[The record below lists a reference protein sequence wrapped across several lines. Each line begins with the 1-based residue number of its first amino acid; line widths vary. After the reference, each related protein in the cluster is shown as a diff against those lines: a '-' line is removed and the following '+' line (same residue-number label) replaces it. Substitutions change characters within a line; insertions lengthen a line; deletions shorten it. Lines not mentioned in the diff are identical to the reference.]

1 MKKKVA
7 IIGSGI
13 SACACAAYL
22 SDKNYKVEIYEKK
35 NEIGGVLRDISL
47 NKKNFLSGPQYFE
60 DSEWLKFFFK
70 NSNLKKLFKK
80 NIINLGSFTDLFD
93 QKPIINTE
101 FAHPVTSKNY
111 NGLIKKKKNTI
122 IDRVNSYQD
131 NISKP
136 LMKWIKNF
144 TNDISEVHFECS
156 KAMQISRVYFRNSSS
171 LILKEKRKNKFSDK
185 LLGVP
190 LQKKYKKFF
199 TPRNGYDLIFNEI
212 FELLKKKGIKFN
224 FNQSIKINKSNA
236 LKFFNNKK
244 EIKADFYVWACNPVP
259 LIKATQNH
267 LLDNPAVKISTFF
280 FEVVSPKNIE
290 LDKYYQIFSNKTKIN
305 RIYIYKLSKRLI
317 INIECFFDQKIKT
330 KDVINKSKEIL
341 KKFGYSFSKFEFIG
355 VKKDLRHILFTE
367 GDLRSFLNLYQDPS
381 FRNIIPG
388 FWEEYGREEKISKL
402 FKEIDRR
409 ILLK

>member
-1 MKKKVA
+1 M
-7 IIGSGI
+7 
-13 SACACAAYL
+13 
-22 SDKNYKVEIYEKK
+22 
-35 NEIGGVLRDISL
+35 
-47 NKKNFLSGPQYFE
+47 
-60 DSEWLKFFFK
+60 
-70 NSNLKKLFKK
+70 
-80 NIINLGSFTDLFD
+80 
-93 QKPIINTE
+93 
-101 FAHPVTSKNY
+101 
-111 NGLIKKKKNTI
+111 
-122 IDRVNSYQD
+122 
-131 NISKP
+131 
-136 LMKWIKNF
+136 
-144 TNDISEVHFECS
+144 
-156 KAMQISRVYFRNSSS
+156 
-171 LILKEKRKNKFSDK
+171 
-185 LLGVP
+185 
-190 LQKKYKKFF
+190 
-199 TPRNGYDLIFNEI
+199 
-212 FELLKKKGIKFN
+212 
-224 FNQSIKINKSNA
+224 
-236 LKFFNNKK
+236 
-244 EIKADFYVWACNPVP
+244 WACNPVP